1 MYEFPGAKPVLRARH
16 RGQNGL
22 RGPGAVK
29 KGLEGSANAP
39 GGDVRLA
46 PRKQENPHRNSP
58 ESDWLP
64 LHLTRGGGGGVW
76 TAGYFSDILHA
87 RSFTFILRTAMQSF
101 NPETFKAQQV
111 QEIQAKL
118 EQLQSE
124 TGQLMLELTTL
135 YGKYA
140 SLLQE
145 NISLKSRMGKLELKE
160 AVVTTR

>member
-1 MYEFPGAKPVLRARH
+1 MNC
-16 RGQNGL
+16 RGQSRFGEL
-22 RGPGAVK
+22 SGGVKRPAGRRGGT
-29 KGLEGSANAP
+29 KGLAGSAKAP

-46 PRKQENPHRNSP
+46 AGKQENPHGNSP
-58 ESDWLP
+58 KVMHCVAPYKGRPPGCLDGRL
-64 LHLTRGGGGGVW
+64 LFGHIARKIVHLYSSHSY
-76 TAGYFSDILHA
+76 AKL
-87 RSFTFILRTAMQSF
+87 Q
-101 NPETFKAQQV
+101 PETFKAQQV